1 MTNVLFSSF
10 NFPPDKYISYKQA
23 KRNVSLV
30 LTNDHFTFGGP
41 RPLIPG
47 MVEVGGLQAKS
58 QPNPLPEDIKNFM
71 DEAQNG
77 VILFSMGS
85 NAKSTLFPKEKI
97 DIIMK
102 TFANLKQRVIF
113 KWENE
118 NLPNKPSNV
127 LTVKWLPQDDILA
140 HPNLKVFITH
150 GGLGGENFD
159 FPSI

>member
-23 KRNVSLV
+23 RQNVSLV
-30 LTNDHFTFGGP
+30 FTNDHFTFGGP
-41 RPLIPG
+41 RPLIPS

-102 TFANLKQRVIF
+102 TFAKLKQRVIF